1 MGKQN
6 RRKQRNRSNTKD
18 GTSND
23 EDKSDDKAKNPASI
37 MLRLRHVDPKIR
49 HASMVALQT
58 TLLHPTNKRVNI
70 QVIQAVR
77 EHVMDSNLECASAA
91 AECLVLY
98 LNIASDNNNSNE
110 HNLITA
116 SWTLILIGRLENC
129 HQGIQDNKSKSIRQ
143 WYALAVPCLQAL
155 FKLIETNELAL
166 ERMNTKKDTF
176 LSTLFA
182 LLGDVQS
189 FQATTADEKLKNYVM
204 DTAIFTA
211 RTLHSSL
218 DENDEMVGILDATTN
233 SDMWTSSLSSPSSS
247 LPDLAQLHLAGCVVT
262 VYQIMNTSSPRWQ
275 QCLISCAL
283 PLLLRFLKL
292 DEQQLQTLEDNY
304 KQAKALWDKQKT
316 DDELEQEV
324 VRAVETRQEPSK
336 DIARRQ
342 KEHPREKKSAFELIQ
357 DGRETTE
364 TALSAWNSVLMPA
377 QLALEVSANLLG
389 CLFDAIAQDGDDA
402 MALERDEAMSLSLLQ
417 ALVACKLPDSI
428 LQMLEQCGNFKKN
441 RIDGAE
447 ILQEDLEETMSK
459 ISACLANCVQSNV
472 IISSNNNGGSTATAT
487 ATHILWES
495 LKLYASEE
503 GVCSVMVVVMQRD
516 ASVRQQLLLSSD
528 LDMVLQDLLMSPK
541 EELQRDAVS
550 LLAAA
555 VTGSTS
561 TTAAACPADVMM
573 KLTSSLL
580 GVLKNA
586 STSAAVT
593 CEVLNALM
601 DIYGQD
607 DHYRDTFTSINV
619 LGEFQKSISVL
630 QKRQE
635 LELDQDEEE
644 ILFNAE
650 RFVEY
655 KQGM

>member
-6 RRKQRNRSNTKD
+6 RRKQRNRPNTKD
-18 GTSND
+18 GANND
-23 EDKSDDKAKNPASI
+23 NKPDDKAKNPASI
-37 MLRLRHVDPKIR
+37 MLSLRHVDPKIR
-49 HASMVALQT
+49 HASLVALQT
-58 TLLHPTNKRVNI
+58 TLLHPTNKRVNL
-70 QVIQAVR
+70 QVLQAVR
-77 EHVMDSNLECASAA
+77 EQVMDSNLECASAA
-91 AECLVLY
+91 AECLVHY
-98 LNIASDNNNSNE
+98 LNIASNNNSSDE

-129 HQGIQDNKSKSIRQ
+129 HQGIQGNKSKSIKQ

-155 FKLIETNELAL
+155 CKLIETNELAL

-189 FQATTADEKLKNYVM
+189 FQATADVKLTNFVI

-262 VYQIMNTSSPRWQ
+262 VYQMNPSPRWQ
-275 QCLISCAL
+275 QSLISCAL

-292 DEQQLQTLEDNY
+292 DEQQLKTLEDTY
-304 KQAKALWDKQKT
+304 KQAKALWDKQKA
-316 DDELEQEV
+316 DDDLEQEV
-324 VRAVETRQEPSK
+324 VRAVETRRESSK

-342 KEHPREKKSAFELIQ
+342 KENPREVKPMFELHQ
-357 DGRETTE
+357 DGREATE
-364 TALSAWNSVLMPA
+364 TALSAWNSVIMPA

-389 CLFDAIAQDGDDA
+389 CLFDAQDGDT
-402 MALERDEAMSLSLLQ
+402 MALERDEAMCLSLLQ

-428 LQMLEQCGNFKKN
+428 LQMLQQCGNFKKN
-441 RIDGAE
+441 RSDGAE
-447 ILQEDLEETMSK
+447 ILQEDIEETMSK

-472 IISSNNNGGSTATAT
+472 ISSNNGSSATQ
-487 ATHILWES
+487 ILWES

-516 ASVRQQLLLSSD
+516 ASLRQQLLSSD
-528 LDMVLQDLLMSPK
+528 LDMVLKDLLMSTK

-555 VTGSTS
+555 ASGSTS
-561 TTAAACPADVMM
+561 TTACSADVIM
-573 KLTSSLL
+573 KLSCSLL
-580 GVLKNA
+580 VILKTT
-586 STSAAVT
+586 STSASVM

-619 LGEFQKSISVL
+619 LGEFQKSVSVL
-630 QKRQE
+630 RKRD
-635 LELDQDEEE
+635 LGQDEEE

-655 KQGM
+655 KQGL

>member
-6 RRKQRNRSNTKD
+6 RRKQRNRSSPKA

-23 EDKSDDKAKNPASI
+23 DKSDDKAKNPASI

-49 HASMVALQT
+49 HASLVALQT

-70 QVIQAVR
+70 HVIQAVR
-77 EHVMDSNLECASAA
+77 EQVMDSNLECASAA
-91 AECLVLY
+91 AECLVHY
-98 LNIASDNNNSNE
+98 LNIVSDNDNDDNKANSSDE

-129 HQGIQDNKSKSIRQ
+129 HQGIQENKSKSIKQ
-143 WYALAVPCLQAL
+143 WYALAAPCLQAL
-155 FKLIETNELAL
+155 CKLIETNELAL
-166 ERMNTKKDTF
+166 ERMNTKKDMF

-189 FQATTADEKLKNYVM
+189 FQATTDEKLTNFVL

-218 DENDEMVGILDATTN
+218 DENDDMVGILDATTN
-233 SDMWTSSLSSPSSS
+233 SDMWTSSLQVSSSSPSSSS
-247 LPDLAQLHLAGCVVT
+247 LPDLAQLHLAGCVVN
-262 VYQIMNTSSPRWQ
+262 VYQMNPSPRWQ

-283 PLLLRFLKL
+283 PLLLKFLKL
-292 DEQQLQTLEDNY
+292 DEQQLQTLEGNY
-304 KQAKALWDKQKT
+304 KQAKALWDQQKT
-316 DDELEQEV
+316 DDEMEQEV
-324 VRAVETRQEPSK
+324 IDAVQTRREPAK
-336 DIARRQ
+336 AIARRQ
-342 KEHPREKKSAFELIQ
+342 KEHPREEKAMFETHE
-357 DGRETTE
+357 DGRGATE
-364 TALSAWNSVLMPA
+364 NALTAWNSVSMPA
-377 QLALEVSANLLG
+377 QLALEVTANLLG
-389 CLFDAIAQDGDDA
+389 CLFDAQDGDA

-417 ALVACKLPDSI
+417 TLVDCKLPDSI
-428 LQMLEQCGNFKKN
+428 LHMLQQCGNFKKN
-441 RIDGAE
+441 RTADDGAE

-472 IISSNNNGGSTATAT
+472 ISSKNGSSANQ
-487 ATHILWES
+487 ILWES

-516 ASVRQQLLLSSD
+516 DTSLRQQLLSSD
-528 LDMVLQDLLMSPK
+528 LDMVLQDLLISPK
-541 EELQRDAVS
+541 EELQRDAVA

-555 VTGSTS
+555 ASGSATP
-561 TTAAACPADVMM
+561 CPADVIM
-573 KLTSSLL
+573 KLSSSLL

-586 STSAAVT
+586 STSASALVM

-607 DHYRDTFTSINV
+607 DYYRDTFTSLNV

-630 QKRQE
+630 RKRE

-644 ILFNAE
+644 IVFNAE

-655 KQGM
+655 KQGL